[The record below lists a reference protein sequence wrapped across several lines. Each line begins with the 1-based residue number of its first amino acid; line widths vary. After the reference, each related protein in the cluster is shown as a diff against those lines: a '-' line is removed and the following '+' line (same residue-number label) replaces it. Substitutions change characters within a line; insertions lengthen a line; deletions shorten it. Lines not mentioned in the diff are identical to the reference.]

1 MSLKKYGVLI
11 AIHGNIMVEYGYI
24 NNGGYLVSKQMSDK
38 VESYRDEETGEII
51 RKTISVNEQLSFLDE
66 SWKPVDNLDENKTV
80 CESGYF
86 IRIIPYDAGE
96 RISFKYEKVFDRK
109 FIKNEI
115 KRLKERLS
123 STESDIGDY
132 KITKCYEASLAGK
145 PLPYDIIAL
154 REERQ
159 GVRDR
164 INELEET
171 LSNN

>member
-1 MSLKKYGVLI
+1 
-11 AIHGNIMVEYGYI
+11 MVEYGYI
-24 NNGGYLVSKQMSDK
+24 NEGGYLVSRMLNDEIVRSLD
-38 VESYRDEETGEII
+38 ESGEII
-51 RKTISVNEQLSFLDE
+51 QKIISVEEQLSGLGDN
-66 SWKPVDNLDENKTV
+66 WKPVEVLG
-80 CESGYF
+80 ESGYF

>member
-1 MSLKKYGVLI
+1 
-11 AIHGNIMVEYGYI
+11 MVEYGYI
-24 NNGGYLVSKQMSDK
+24 NEGGYLVSRMLNDEIVRSLD
-38 VESYRDEETGEII
+38 ESGEII
-51 RKTISVNEQLSFLDE
+51 QKIISVEEQLSGLGDNWKPVEVLDE
-66 SWKPVDNLDENKTV
+66 SKTV

-86 IRIIPYDAGE
+86 IRIIPDDAGE

-132 KITKCYEASLAGK
+132 KITKCYEASLAGG

-159 GVRDR
+159 RVRDR
-164 INELEET
+164 INELENRLEEEV
-171 LSNN
+171 

>member
-1 MSLKKYGVLI
+1 
-11 AIHGNIMVEYGYI
+11 MVEYGYI
-24 NNGGYLVSKQMSDK
+24 NEGGYLVSRMLNDEIVRSLD
-38 VESYRDEETGEII
+38 ESGEII
-51 RKTISVNEQLSFLDE
+51 QKIISVEEQLSGLGDNWKPVEVLDE
-66 SWKPVDNLDENKTV
+66 SKTV

-132 KITKCYEASLAGK
+132 KITKCYEASLAGE

-159 GVRDR
+159 RVRDR
-164 INELEET
+164 INELENRLEEEV
-171 LSNN
+171 